1 MFFNDLYNN
10 YEAKIESFFVDH
22 KIREVEKLYE
32 LKKDTYRTNIING
45 QETSY
50 IVKHDLTNFL
60 HVMFEFSDKTIKAI
74 KKEVALMNTLMQRK
88 DDVMDFA
95 DQNTVLITKYISPF
109 KNESIKLYFMHSKM
123 VLSITSSHVTV
134 NDSNHYVYPDIT
146 VITDSVDNAILQA
159 IQTFNSELAALACVD
174 TQKFNKAFFD
184 NLNKSSDTVIIK
196 SRVKNEHFQFIEKN
210 DIEHLLYPVRLKDRF
225 SSIWVGDDYCVMIA
239 SKYSQLFLNCV
250 KPILKGMAYK
260 HFEQAFNFYHN
271 YKLMMN
277 EQFMS
282 TIKFEF
288 EHKLAP
294 LDTAVITI
302 SIGCEFEITISTPI
316 SKEENARSSV
326 FQISEYDKTTDETN
340 ALASDDLHELYGF
353 IFPKC
358 SQQIS
363 ELLNKDAMEL
373 EWRDIQVLR
382 MIKI

>member
-1 MFFNDLYNN
+1 MSFNDLYNT
-10 YEAKIESFFVDH
+10 YETKLNDFFNQY
-22 KIREVEKLYE
+22 KIRQVEKLYE
-32 LKKDTYRTNIING
+32 LKKDTYRSNIINH
-45 QETSY
+45 EEISY

-60 HVMFEFSDKTIKAI
+60 HVIFNFSEKTIKAI
-74 KKEVALMNTLMQRK
+74 KKEIVLLNTLMQCK

-95 DQNTVLITKYISPF
+95 DHNTVLIKKYV
-109 KNESIKLYFMHSKM
+109 NNLNQHEIKLTFMCSKM
-123 VLSITSSHVTV
+123 VLSITSSSVV
-134 NDSNHYVYPDIT
+134 MYDSNGYIKQES
-146 VITDSVDNAILQA
+146 IAIDDDVNSA
-159 IQTFNSELAALACVD
+159 IVSTILSFNLALAALVCVD

-184 NLNKSSDTVIIK
+184 NINNNSPTNIIK

-210 DIEHLLYPVRLKDRF
+210 DIEHLLYPARLKERF
-225 SSIWVGDDYCVMIA
+225 SSIWVGDDYCVMVT
-239 SKYSQLFLNCV
+239 SKYPQLFLNCIQT
-250 KPILKGMAYK
+250 ILKGEAYK
-260 HFEQAFNFYHN
+260 HFVQAFNFYHN

-277 EQFMS
+277 EQFIS

-316 SKEENARSSV
+316 PKEKNAKNSV
-326 FQISEYDKTTDETN
+326 FQISEYDNNTDDTT

-353 IFPKC
+353 IFQKF
-358 SQQIS
+358 SQKIS